1 MPGGSTPEL
10 GNTAFSQV
18 ILALITPAAS
28 VTAATSTTSTY
39 TINGLTLG
47 QLIVI
52 APQSAVQAL
61 LDIGAAWVSAANTLS
76 IQWVNASASNS
87 SASPTAIYCVLYV
100 VQPTFVS
107 YPLTT
112 ANPNWPTALE

>member
-18 ILALITPAAS
+18 ILANITPAAS

-39 TINGLTLG
+39 TINGIQQG
-47 QLIVI
+47 DLIVL
-52 APQSAVQAL
+52 APQAAIQAL
-61 LDIGAAWVSAANTLS
+61 LDIGSVWVSAANTLS
-76 IQWVNASASNS
+76 IQWINQSASNS
-87 SASPTAIYCVLYV
+87 SASPASVYCVLYIV
-100 VQPTFVS
+100 RPTFIS

-112 ANPNWPTALE
+112 ANQNWPTALE